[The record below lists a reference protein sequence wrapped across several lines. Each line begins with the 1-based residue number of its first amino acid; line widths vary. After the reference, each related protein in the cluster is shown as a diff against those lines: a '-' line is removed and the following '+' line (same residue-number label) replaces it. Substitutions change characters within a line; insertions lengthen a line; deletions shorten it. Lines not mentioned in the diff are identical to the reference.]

1 MCEEQ
6 KAKTLPSHQSEAR
19 AERILQEKLN
29 EQQKGDS
36 DMNCRDANLNATHAD
51 LARYVYQTQLHITR
65 PRTVHEDFFAHRL
78 TIQDLQNIL
87 LQREETMEG
96 RRTHVMCE
104 HILGC
109 KEDHFSVNK
118 FSYKVYQN
126 SCKYKF
132 VC

>member
-36 DMNCRDANLNATHAD
+36 DMNCRDAKLNATHAD

-78 TIQDLQNIL
+78 TSQDLQNIL

-104 HILGC
+104 HILC
-109 KEDHFSVNK
+109 RLQRKPLFR
-118 FSYKVYQN
+118 Q
-126 SCKYKF
+126 
-132 VC
+132 